1 MDKYTILLVDD
12 EEEVIQAIIRKINWE
27 ELGFSVVGYADNGI
41 KALEM
46 IEESQPDV
54 VMTDIKMPYMDGME
68 LCSHIRRE
76 YPAMKIVLFTGFDE
90 FEYAKEAVHLEVE
103 EYILKPVNSVELIN
117 IFTKLKI
124 KLDQEI
130 SAVSYTHLTLP
141 TIRLV

>member
-54 VMTDIKMPYMDGME
+54 VMTDIKMPVMDGLE
-68 LCSHIRRE
+68 LIETAWSCAVISEESIRR
-76 YPAMKIVLFTGFDE
+76 
-90 FEYAKEAVHLEVE
+90 
-103 EYILKPVNSVELIN
+103 
-117 IFTKLKI
+117 
-124 KLDQEI
+124 
-130 SAVSYTHLTLP
+130 
-141 TIRLV
+141 